1 VAYADIDT
9 HAPRDRNGGT
19 CHGGAGRD
27 TGSGGSVNL
36 HAAPGG
42 VAVIQTGD
50 GTFIIKNIQGIDPE
64 VYGALSKQYGGTESA
79 LKSFFKILEQKEDPD
94 SKLRE
99 IAASY
104 KQLQAQ
110 LQRLLPEDPAVMGLK
125 RDASNALEAADFA
138 RVEQLLNQASETDA
152 EAAKQLQGT
161 ATKPLLSAATSKAEI
176 GTLKMIQLAYRDAAT
191 YFRQAADLVPQGAPL
206 TRADHLNDL
215 GTALTSQHR

>member
-1 VAYADIDT
+1 
-9 HAPRDRNGGT
+9 
-19 CHGGAGRD
+19 
-27 TGSGGSVNL
+27 
-36 HAAPGG
+36 
-42 VAVIQTGD
+42 
-50 GTFIIKNIQGIDPE
+50 
-64 VYGALSKQYGGTESA
+64 
-79 LKSFFKILEQKEDPD
+79 
-94 SKLRE
+94 
-99 IAASY
+99 
-104 KQLQAQ
+104 
-110 LQRLLPEDPAVMGLK
+110 MGLK

>member
-1 VAYADIDT
+1 
-9 HAPRDRNGGT
+9 
-19 CHGGAGRD
+19 
-27 TGSGGSVNL
+27 
-36 HAAPGG
+36 
-42 VAVIQTGD
+42 VIQTRD
-50 GTFIIKNIQGIDPE
+50 GTLIIKNIQGIDPE
-64 VYGALSKQYGGTESA
+64 VYGALSKQYGVTESA
-79 LKSFFKILEQKEDPD
+79 LKSFFKILEQKDVPLEDPD

-125 RDASNALEAADFA
+125 RDASNTLEAADFA

-191 YFRQAADLVPQGAPL
+191 YFRQAADLVP
-206 TRADHLNDL
+206 
-215 GTALTSQHR
+215 

>member
-1 VAYADIDT
+1 MSPSRRFQKGMPCCRPGTARLRLTSKKPGNDAAVAYADIDT

-19 CHGGAGRD
+19 CHSGAGRG

-64 VYGALSKQYGGTESA
+64 VSGALSKQYGVTESA
-79 LKSFFKILEQKEDPD
+79 LKSFFKILEQKDVPLEDLD

-138 RVEQLLNQASETDA
+138 RVEQLLNQASETVL
-152 EAAKQLQGT
+152 KRPNNSRGPPQNHRCRPRL
-161 ATKPLLSAATSKAEI
+161 PRP
-176 GTLKMIQLAYRDAAT
+176 TLA
-191 YFRQAADLVPQGAPL
+191 
-206 TRADHLNDL
+206 H
-215 GTALTSQHR
+215 